1 MAPNVTA
8 TPASKNR
15 QPASIAARELIP
27 RSTNAAV
34 APIPQIRKITS
45 PPHSRFGEP
54 VAVAASDGP
63 SRSFR

>member
-54 VAVAASDGP
+54 VAVAASDGLAGV
-63 SRSFR
+63 